1 MTVEDRRVSV
11 GVGISVSVAETSSL
25 ASYII
30 TYKIAYLPYLKK
42 KKLSCKIVIPWQ
54 LWDTEYKLPSTLG
67 FALRL
72 GTVIFCNPSLAMA

>member
-30 TYKIAYLPYLKK
+30 TYKITYLPYLKK
-42 KKLSCKIVIPWQ
+42 KKIVMQNSYI
-54 LWDTEYKLPSTLG
+54 
-67 FALRL
+67 
-72 GTVIFCNPSLAMA
+72 MATMGYGI